1 MWDVLLAL
9 LAVLGLTA
17 FLTLYARLPA
27 ALGPLTALSLA
38 GLWLAAWG
46 MAGALAVG
54 GWTLYLACWGLGGW
68 ALVRRRESWRQLLT
82 PGLVLF
88 LVMAL
93 GVTVYFAVRQPIP
106 TDFDEYSLWAT
117 AAKLTKANDALY
129 TVGETGTPWQA
140 TQTPS
145 LILMGYFAQFLG
157 RFAYW
162 KVYVG
167 YDWLLFACFA
177 AVLGR
182 LDWKKYALAVPAA
195 VACWCAPWFFTTY
208 NRTIFLS
215 KVYMNSY
222 GDIPAGVLFGGAV
235 ALWLALRAADGPRW
249 PVVPVLAFAAL
260 AKDNLFPVMLVAAG
274 MAAADWFFFPDAG
287 PFRKGWPR
295 RLGFSALTCAAPL
308 AAYLAWSRYI
318 AGLAA
323 LNAAEGGMGVTSQS
337 LPSVVI
343 NGVKMLLGL
352 PVADYYEER
361 RWRFVQAGQDMVSAF
376 FKDELSMLGPG
387 AVVLGLIVAL
397 FLAGILL
404 AKGARLRARG
414 GVLLAVGLAGFVGY
428 NFVLR
433 LSYAFIFREEQ
444 CVGLVDY
451 NRYIYPYYIGLF
463 LIALAWLLAAA
474 QSHPAPQW
482 RGLAAGALV
491 LALGGGML
499 LRTNQF
505 ILPQYSVLGF
515 SQAEF
520 DDQNLIQRKADA
532 VAETVEP
539 GSRIFFVSQGDNG
552 LRWFSYSCDLLPL
565 ILDYSGDIDGGGGG
579 GGTFGLPELD
589 NGNLYYHPYT
599 LEEFRTLVEESGCA
613 YILVDAVDEIF
624 VQSYGSLFA
633 DGLAGAEDTLLYR
646 VTEDGWQPVEM
657 EVPR

>member
-1 MWDVLLAL
+1 MQKIGWAIAL
-9 LAVLGLTA
+9 ERDGLPAFFGPNSA
-17 FLTLYARLPA
+17 FLDERGNSAYNGTSGRAGGA
-27 ALGPLTALSLA
+27 AIFGTGGGGTENLIF
-38 GLWLAAWG
+38 GLNAT
-46 MAGALAVG
+46 VP
-54 GWTLYLACWGLGGW
+54 
-68 ALVRRRESWRQLLT
+68 V
-82 PGLVLF
+82 F
-88 LVMAL
+88 LMMAL

-387 AVVLGLIVAL
+387 VVVLGLIVAL
-397 FLAGILL
+397 LLAGILL

-599 LEEFRTLVEESGCA
+599 LEEFRTLVEESGCT

-646 VTEDGWQPVEM
+646 VTENGWQPVEM

>member
-88 LVMAL
+88 LMMAL

-387 AVVLGLIVAL
+387 VVVLGLIVAL
-397 FLAGILL
+397 LLAGILL

-474 QSHPAPQW
+474 QSYPAPQW

>member
-1 MWDVLLAL
+1 MSVTVEDLLRLPSLRGAELVAGQGAGKKLVSSISVLEYADPSVLQAELFRNNEFFGSEIVITGFMNIPRDVEAQCANLRRLADAGEVGLILFYVGVFMPEVDPKLMALADEKDFALIVMPRGRMDLRYSDVICEVMEAIFKDQNDSGLLVSDILGRTALLPEHQRTLDTVLKLLSDRLRATVLLTDGAL
-9 LAVLGLTA
+9 RPLNAVPWPRAEDT
-17 FLTLYARLPA
+17 RLPE
-27 ALGPLTALSLA
+27 ALRSLEALPVSGGAPGSLQSEGRSYTIYRQTLSSGPALELF
-38 GLWLAAWG
+38 LLKE
-46 MAGALAVG
+46 GAPLPPD
-54 GWTLYLACWGLGGW
+54 
-68 ALVRRRESWRQLLT
+68 LVRRAGEVVHLASSIWSQGHGRVVMSE
-82 PGLVLF
+82 LVRAILRDEPVKMRRLAELF
-88 LVMAL
+88 HVDVASIHSM
-93 GVTVYFAVRQPIP
+93 
-106 TDFDEYSLWAT
+106 
-117 AAKLTKANDALY
+117 
-129 TVGETGTPWQA
+129 
-140 TQTPS
+140 
-145 LILMGYFAQFLG
+145 
-157 RFAYW
+157 
-162 KVYVG
+162 
-167 YDWLLFACFA
+167 WLLHGDRAQAERF
-177 AVLGR
+177 R
-182 LDWKKYALAVPAA
+182 REALPLSQETLAHT
-195 VACWCAPWFFTTY
+195 C
-208 NRTIFLS
+208 RTL
-215 KVYMNSY
+215 
-222 GDIPAGVLFGGAV
+222 
-235 ALWLALRAADGPRW
+235 
-249 PVVPVLAFAAL
+249 
-260 AKDNLFPVMLVAAG
+260 
-274 MAAADWFFFPDAG
+274 
-287 PFRKGWPR
+287 
-295 RLGFSALTCAAPL
+295 
-308 AAYLAWSRYI
+308 
-318 AGLAA
+318 
-323 LNAAEGGMGVTSQS
+323 
-337 LPSVVI
+337 
-343 NGVKMLLGL
+343 
-352 PVADYYEER
+352 VADYYEER

-387 AVVLGLIVAL
+387 VVVLGLIVAL

>member
-17 FLTLYARLPA
+17 FLALYARLPA

-38 GLWLAAWG
+38 GLWLTGWG

-54 GWTLYLACWGLGGW
+54 GWSFYLAAFGLGAW
-68 ALVRRRESWRQLLT
+68 ALARRRARWRELLT

-88 LVMAL
+88 VVMAL
-93 GVTVYFAVRQPIP
+93 GVAVYFAIRQPIP

-117 AAKLTKANDALY
+117 AAKLTKAGDALY
-129 TVGETGTPWQA
+129 TVGETGAPWQA
-140 TQTPS
+140 TQTPG
-145 LILMGYFAQFLG
+145 LILTGYFVQFLG
-157 RFAYW
+157 KFAYW

-177 AVLGR
+177 AVLAPLGWR
-182 LDWKKYALAVPAA
+182 HYRLAVPAA

-235 ALWLALRAADGPRW
+235 ALWLALCAARAPRW
-249 PVVPVLAFAAL
+249 PAAVVLAFAAL

-274 MAAADWFFFPDAG
+274 MIAADWFFFPEQG
-287 PFRKGWPR
+287 SFRRGWPR
-295 RLGFSALTCAAPL
+295 RLGFSALVCAAAL

-337 LPSVVI
+337 LPSVVV
-343 NGVKMLLGL
+343 NGVRMLLGL
-352 PVADYYEER
+352 PVEPYYEER

-387 AVVLGLIVAL
+387 VVVLGLLAAL
-397 FLAGILL
+397 FAAGILL
-404 AKGARLRARG
+404 AGTARLRARG
-414 GVLLAVGLAGFVGY
+414 GVLLAVALAGFLGY

-444 CVGLVDY
+444 CTGLVDY

-463 LIALAWLLAAA
+463 LIALAFLLAAA
-474 QSHPAPQW
+474 ASHPAPGL
-482 RGLAAGALV
+482 RALAAGALA
-491 LALGGGML
+491 LALGAGML

-520 DDQNLIQRKADA
+520 DDQHLIQQKADA
-532 VAETVEP
+532 VAAAVEP

-579 GGTFGLPELD
+579 GGTFGEPQLD
-589 NGNLYYHPYT
+589 NGDLYYHPYT
-599 LEEFRTLVEESGCA
+599 LAEFEQLVAESGCA
-613 YILVDAVDEIF
+613 YILVDAVDDIF
-624 VQSYGSLFA
+624 VESYGSLFA
-633 DGLAGAEDTLLYR
+633 DGLAGAESTLLYR
-646 VTEDGWQPVEM
+646 VTEGGWQPVEM